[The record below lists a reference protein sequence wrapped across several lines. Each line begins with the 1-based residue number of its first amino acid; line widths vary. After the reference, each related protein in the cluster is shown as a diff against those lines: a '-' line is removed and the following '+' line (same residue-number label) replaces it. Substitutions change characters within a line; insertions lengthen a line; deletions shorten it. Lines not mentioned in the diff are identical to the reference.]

1 MKPSSSEENSP
12 QTPDEGPKNPHR
24 SFRDAKP
31 VPPDHWIYQQGPQFG
46 FVSALP
52 ASLIALQKKKK

>member
-1 MKPSSSEENSP
+1 MSTNSSEQN
-12 QTPDEGPKNPHR
+12 NPSGTEKRPLR